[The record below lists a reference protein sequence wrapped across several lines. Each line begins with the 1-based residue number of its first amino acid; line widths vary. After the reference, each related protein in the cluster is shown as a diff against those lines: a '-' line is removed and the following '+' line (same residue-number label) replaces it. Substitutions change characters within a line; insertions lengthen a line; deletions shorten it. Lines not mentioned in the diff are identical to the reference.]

1 MNSVRKTAEKNQMK
15 KVLIVLLM
23 FLLCSVIGVGA
34 LIAWYDSQPH
44 TAASIS
50 SSTKP
55 TSSVMLDNNG
65 SAVNGMVRPKSS
77 SEVLTDLKKSEVYV
91 TDKLSSN
98 IIFPSG
104 KSGIAGSWTVENVKT
119 NHVIIQC
126 EVYLG
131 NELIA
136 KSVPIRPG
144 QHIEKVTLLK
154 KLNMGLHDATAYV
167 NYFNMDTQAYISKA
181 AFKIKVTVQ

>member
-1 MNSVRKTAEKNQMK
+1 MNSVNPTAEKKPMK
-15 KVLIVLLM
+15 KVLIALLL
-23 FLLCSVIGVGA
+23 FLLCSMIGIGA
-34 LIAWYDSQPH
+34 LIAWYDTHPR

-50 SSTKP
+50 SAIMP
-55 TSSVMLDNNG
+55 ASSVMLDNNG

-104 KSGIAGSWTVENVKT
+104 KSGTAGSWTVENVKT

-144 QHIEKVTLLK
+144 QHIEKITLLK
-154 KLNMGLHDATAYV
+154 GLNVDLYDATAYV
-167 NYFNMDTQAYISKA
+167 NYFNLDTQAFISKA